1 MHILITGGAGFIG
14 NRLARRLLADNQ
26 VRTAAGPQPITRL
39 TVLDHVAATGLP
51 ADPRVRVVTGDAA
64 DAALLDTLIADGVDM
79 VFHLAAVVSVA
90 AERDFDLGM
99 TVNLHG
105 TIALL
110 EACRR
115 SGRKPLFIKASS
127 AAVYGGPLPAEV
139 GEDTALFPQT
149 SYGMQKA
156 VGERLVDDYSRKGF
170 LDGRCLRLPTI
181 IVRPGAPN
189 MAASSF
195 ASSLVREPLMG
206 RGFVCPV
213 PRETAVCVLSVRRVV
228 ESFVHAAALQSAALG
243 HTRAVQLPGLTM
255 TVADMLAALA
265 EIGGRATVDRLSF
278 APQAE
283 IIAIVKG
290 WPVRFASARSAG
302 LGFRADASAR
312 QIIADFVADE
322 LDGKV
327 AP

>member
-14 NRLARRLLADNQ
+14 VRLARRLLADGHLL
-26 VRTAAGPQPITRL
+26 TAAGTRAITRL
-39 TVLDHVAATGLP
+39 TLLDQVAAGGLP

-64 DAALLDTLIADGVDM
+64 DAEALNVLLADVDA

-99 TVNLHG
+99 EVNLHG

-115 SGRKPLFIKASS
+115 GGRRPLLIDASS
-127 AAVYGGPLPAEV
+127 AAVYGGPLPEEV

-156 VGERLVDDYSRKGF
+156 VGERLIDDYSRKGF

-181 IVRPGAPN
+181 VVRPGAPN
-189 MAASSF
+189 LAASSF

-206 RGFVCPV
+206 RAYACPV
-213 PRETAVCVLSVRRVV
+213 PPETPVCLLSVRRVV
-228 ESFVHAAALQSAALG
+228 ASFIHAAALPAAALG

-255 TVADMLAALA
+255 TVAEMVAALA
-265 EIGGRATVDRLSF
+265 EVGGAAATARLTF

-290 WPVRFASARSAG
+290 WPVRFATARSAK
-302 LGFRADASAR
+302 LGFAADASAK

>member
-14 NRLARRLLADNQ
+14 VRLARHLLADNHL
-26 VRTAAGPQPITRL
+26 RTSTGLQPITRL
-39 TVLDHVAATGLP
+39 TVLDHVPATGLP
-51 ADPRVRVVTGDAA
+51 SDPRIRVMTGDAA
-64 DAALLDTLIADGVDM
+64 DVTTLNAIIADDVSA

-105 TIALL
+105 TLALL

-115 SGRKPLFIKASS
+115 TGRTPLFIKASS
-127 AAVYGGPLPAEV
+127 AAVYGGPLPPEV

-156 VGERLVDDYSRKGF
+156 VGELLIDDYSRKGYI
-170 LDGRCLRLPTI
+170 DGRCLRLPTI

-189 MAASSF
+189 LAASSF

-206 RGFVCPV
+206 RSFVCPV
-213 PRETAVCVLSVRRVV
+213 PRETAVCLLSVRRVV
-228 ESFVHAAALQSAALG
+228 ESFIHAAALPAAELG

-255 TVADMLAALA
+255 TVDDLVKALG
-265 EIGGRATVDRLSF
+265 EIGGRNAVARLSF
-278 APQAE
+278 AANAE
-283 IIAIVKG
+283 IVAIVKG
-290 WPVRFASARSAG
+290 WPVRFARTRSAA
-302 LGFRADASAR
+302 LGFHADTSAH
-312 QIIADFVADE
+312 QIISDFVADE
-322 LDGKV
+322 LGGQV

>member
-14 NRLARRLLADNQ
+14 VRLARRLLADNHL
-26 VRTAAGPQPITRL
+26 RTAAGPQPITRL
-39 TVLDHVAATGLP
+39 TVLDHVPASGLP
-51 ADPRVRVVTGDAA
+51 ADPRIRVMTGDAA
-64 DAALLDTLIADGVDM
+64 DVATLNAIINDGVDA

-105 TIALL
+105 TLALL

-115 SGRKPLFIKASS
+115 AGRKPLFIKASS
-127 AAVYGGPLPAEV
+127 AAVYGGPLPEEV

-189 MAASSF
+189 LAASSF

-206 RGFVCPV
+206 RAYVCPV

-228 ESFVHAAALQSAALG
+228 ESFVHAAALPAATLG

-255 TVADMLAALA
+255 TVADMLTALG
-265 EIGGRATVDRLSF
+265 EVGGKNVVARLSF
-278 APQAE
+278 APLAE
-283 IIAIVKG
+283 IVAIVKG
-290 WPVRFASARSAG
+290 WPVRFASTRSAA

-312 QIIADFVADE
+312 QIISDFVADE

-327 AP
+327 VS

>member
-14 NRLARRLLADNQ
+14 MRLARRLLAEGEL
-26 VRTAAGPQPITRL
+26 RIAGGARRITRL
-39 TVLDHVAATGLP
+39 TLLDHVPAGGVP
-51 ADPRVRVVTGDAA
+51 ADERVHVVTGNAA
-64 DAALLDTLIADGVDM
+64 DGETLAAVGAQAVDA
-79 VFHLAAVVSVA
+79 VYHLAAVVSVA

-99 TVNLHG
+99 AVNLHG
-105 TIALL
+105 TLALL

-115 SGRKPLFIKASS
+115 SGRTPLFFMASS
-127 AAVYGGPLPAEV
+127 AAVYGGPLAAEV

-170 LDGRCLRLPTI
+170 IDGRSLRLPTI

-189 MAASSF
+189 LAASAF

-206 RGFVCPV
+206 RAYACPV
-213 PRETAVCVLSVRRVV
+213 PSVTPVCVLSVRKVV
-228 ESFVHAAALQSAALG
+228 ESFVHAAAVSAQALG
-243 HTRAVQLPGLTM
+243 HTRTVQLPGLTM
-255 TVADMLAALA
+255 AVADLVGALR
-265 EIGGRATVDRLSF
+265 EIGGEEAVGRLSF

-283 IIAIVKG
+283 IVAIVKG
-290 WPVRFASARSAG
+290 WPVRFSSARSMR
-302 LGFRADASAR
+302 LGFSADGSAR

-322 LDGKV
+322 LNGAV
-327 AP
+327 VR